1 MATLATTPMTTQ
13 KNRPCA
19 VSSPLGDDALLFAG
33 MNGDDELG
41 RLSEYRLDLLSESGS
56 IVLHDILGQPV
67 GVRIDRPGGNPRYFH
82 GYVTEFAHTG
92 WRGRFATY
100 QATLHHWLWFLTR
113 AHNCRVFQNKTVVEI
128 IKDVFNDYPASF
140 DASLSNTYEALPY
153 CVQYRETDF
162 AFVSRLMEAAGIY
175 YFFRQD
181 ASSHTLVLADSYAA
195 HNALED
201 AGSIRYLSGGA
212 SGTRGIECIDEWTLQ
227 GALQTHEQS
236 AADFNFEM
244 ATNREASIPLAQAAL
259 QSDFENAT
267 AARFDYPGGFLT
279 GAAAETVVRTRME
292 AVEAQ
297 AQRASGRSNVCAITP
312 GGLFDLYDHPRAD
325 QNSHYLVTGARYA
338 ISYGGYESAGGAA
351 EGLQFSCRFDALDST
366 HAFRTPLTTPR
377 PSIRGPQTA
386 FVTGNNDQEI
396 WTDQYG
402 RVKVRFHWDR
412 SGVSDG
418 DSSCWVRVAQSFA
431 GKRWGALFLPRVG
444 QEVVVEFLDGD
455 PDRPL
460 VTGTVY
466 NAGMMPPYALPD
478 NATRSAIRSDSFKG
492 GETYSELR
500 FDDKGGSEQLFLFAG
515 RNQDNTVKNDS
526 LESVG
531 KDRHLSIAGNHY
543 AKVAGDRHDT
553 VVGAHNGKIGGTLSF
568 DVTGDTQ
575 HKSGGNIALSAAG
588 RIDLKAMNITLEA
601 DQMLT
606 LKVGGSTI
614 VLAGESISISGP
626 TVAIVGSAMVNI
638 NGGGANSGGSAQAAS
653 PQAPEAPTEA
663 DDGTR

>member
-1 MATLATTPMTTQ
+1 MTTQ

-19 VSSPLGDDALLFAG
+19 VSSPLGEDALLFAG
-33 MNGDDELG
+33 MGGSDELG
-41 RLSEYRLDLLSESGS
+41 RLSEYRLELLSENDS
-56 IVLHDILGQPV
+56 IALHDLLGQTLS
-67 GVRIDRPGGNPRYFH
+67 VRIDRPGGNARYFH
-82 GYVTEFAHTG
+82 GYVTQFAHTG

-128 IKDVFNDYPASF
+128 IKDVFNEYPASF
-140 DASLSNTYEALPY
+140 DASLSNTYESLPY

-162 AFVSRLMEAAGIY
+162 AFVSRLMESAGIY
-175 YFFRQD
+175 YFFRQQ

-195 HNALED
+195 HNSLD
-201 AGSIRYLSGGA
+201 GNGSIRYLPGGA
-212 SGTRGIECIDEWTLQ
+212 GDTRGIECIGEWTLQ

-259 QSDFENAT
+259 QSNYENAT
-267 AARFDYPGGFLT
+267 AARFDYPGGFST
-279 GAAAETVVRTRME
+279 RAGAESMVRTRME
-292 AVEAQ
+292 AIEAQ
-297 AQRASGRSNVCAITP
+297 AQRVSGRSNVCAISP
-312 GGLFDLYDHPRAD
+312 GGLFNLYDHPRAD
-325 QNSHYLVTGARYA
+325 QNAHYLVTGARYA
-338 ISYGGYESAGGAA
+338 ISYGGYEPGGAAA
-351 EGLQFSCRFDALDST
+351 EGLQFSCTFDGLDST

-386 FVTGNNDQEI
+386 FVTGNSDQEI
-396 WTDQYG
+396 WTDKYG

-418 DSSCWVRVAQSFA
+418 DSSCWLRVAQSFA

-444 QEVVVEFLDGD
+444 QEVVVEFLEGD

-478 NATRSAIRSDSFKG
+478 NVTRSAIRSDSLKG
-492 GETYSELR
+492 GDTYSELR
-500 FDDKGGSEQLFLFAG
+500 FDDKGGSEQLFLYAG

-531 KDRHLSIAGNHY
+531 KDRHLSVAGNHY
-543 AKVAGDRHDT
+543 AKVTGDRHDT
-553 VVGAHNGKIGGTLSF
+553 VLGAHKGKIGATLSF
-568 DVTGDTQ
+568 DVEGDTQ
-575 HKSGGNIALSAAG
+575 HKSGGNLALSAGG
-588 RIDLKAMNITLEA
+588 RIDLKAASITLEA

-606 LKVGGSTI
+606 LKVGASTI
-614 VLAGESISISGP
+614 VLGPAGVSICAP
-626 TVAIVGSAMVNI
+626 TVAIDGSATVNI
-638 NGGGANSGGSAQAAS
+638 NGGGASSGGSAQAAA
-653 PQAPEAPTEA
+653 PQAPDAPTEA